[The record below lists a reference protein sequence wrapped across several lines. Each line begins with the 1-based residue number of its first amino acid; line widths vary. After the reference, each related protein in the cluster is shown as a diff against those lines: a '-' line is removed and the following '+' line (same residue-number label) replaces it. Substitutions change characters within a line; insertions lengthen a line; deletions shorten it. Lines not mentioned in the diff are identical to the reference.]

1 MADPASPPPAG
12 ASSAPVVP
20 HRTRPFWKTLP
31 KLGLLLAFGLP
42 AVLFLQFSGTA
53 EEHPGWLFGAA
64 ALAILGTVTL
74 IGKATEEVALYA
86 GPLWGGLLNATFGN
100 VTELIIA
107 LFALNKGLYEVV
119 RASITGSI
127 LGNLLLVLGA
137 AMVYGGTKY
146 STQKFNR
153 TGAHA
158 NVGML
163 WVTLLILTVPA
174 LVHLVAV
181 IPDLDPALGG
191 AVEVAAAENPVAAE
205 VLVEEAQGPT
215 AAEIAA
221 KYTEEVSLA
230 GAGILLTLYVLMLIF
245 SLRTHRFLLRSDET
259 HHEAPEWSVAAAAGV
274 LLGATLC
281 VAYLSEAFVHAIEL
295 FRRESGGLDIS
306 ELFLGVVVVAVV
318 GNAAEGLVAVWVAR
332 ENKMELSFQIAMGS
346 SLQVALL
353 VAPVLVFAS
362 GFINGWG
369 PDELMTLEFSPFEL
383 LSLAA
388 AVLVAGNALSDGES
402 NWLEGAMFLGM
413 YLFFALVFWF
423 HP

>member
-1 MADPASPPPAG
+1 M
-12 ASSAPVVP
+12 P

-31 KLGLLLAFGLP
+31 KLAVLLAVGLP
-42 AVLFLQFSGTA
+42 LVIVLQATHGSAT
-53 EEHPGWLFGAA
+53 WLFIAA

-100 VTELIIA
+100 ITELIIA
-107 LFALNKGLYEVV
+107 VFALSEGPKLYPVV
-119 RASITGSI
+119 RASVTGSI

-146 STQKFNR
+146 TTQRFSR

-163 WVTLLILTVPA
+163 WVTVLILSVPA
-174 LVHLVAV
+174 LVHLVAEL
-181 IPDLDPALGG
+181 PGLDPTL
-191 AVEVAAAENPVAAE
+191 VPAAAEAVEGAADGESPAAAPTRAERLAEAKAIAAE
-205 VLVEEAQGPT
+205 
-215 AAEIAA
+215 
-221 KYTEEVSLA
+221 YTDEVTLA
-230 GAGILLTLYVLMLIF
+230 GAGILLGLYVLMLIF
-245 SLRTHRFLLRSDET
+245 SLRTHRFLLRSDEAE
-259 HHEAPEWSVAAAAGV
+259 HEAPEWSVKVAAGV

-281 VAYLSEAFVHAIEL
+281 VAYLSEAFVHAIDL
-295 FRRESGGLDIS
+295 FRESGTLDMS
-306 ELFLGVVVVAVV
+306 ELFLGVVIVAVV

-353 VAPVLVFAS
+353 VAPALVFAS
-362 GFINGWG
+362 GFMNGWG
-369 PDELMTLEFSPFEL
+369 PGDLMTLEFSLFEL

-388 AVLVAGNALSDGES
+388 AVLIAGNALSDGES
-402 NWLEGAMFLGM
+402 NWLEGAMFLAM